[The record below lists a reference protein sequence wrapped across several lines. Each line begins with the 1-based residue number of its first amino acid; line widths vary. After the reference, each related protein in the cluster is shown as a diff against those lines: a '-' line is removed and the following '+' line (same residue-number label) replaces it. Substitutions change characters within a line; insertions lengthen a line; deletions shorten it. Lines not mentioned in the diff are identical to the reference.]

1 MEYNMV
7 VCTVCNKEMR
17 NNQWLIE
24 RHYERNHKDKLE
36 KGQKMTTMIPSAGTK
51 TLFTLWGAPKKDGK
65 NEKEKDLEENAE
77 EMEVEGANEGEE
89 NEEERLIRGGE
100 NSAELDID
108 FDLGEFENASVK
120 RILPDSENNENPVKK
135 SKGSV
140 VDMIFKKLESIDKKV
155 DDLQKEQKVQEI
167 VLGAGGERLDDV
179 DKMFRES
186 STVGELENILSRVN
200 FKKVQDVK
208 EGVDGFYCGLCF
220 DGSDPNWDSIPKNTA
235 GAFKYIKSE
244 EKSVQAANLKNL
256 KGGIKE
262 HLLRSK
268 VHRQKKEILE
278 TKEKMDEKR
287 DERKKTVG
295 MNVFRERY
303 TGIMQSKSR
312 LDFEEDMLRAKMN
325 GADVGDQNHSREFA
339 KKLDGAIYKEM
350 KEKMKESMNTKLV
363 ATEKKRPAGLMMDK
377 MTPLRRTGQM
387 HAVVIPV
394 PENPLSQ
401 VRFCKVAMQRNAMQC
416 NQCNDAC

>member
-1 MEYNMV
+1 MV
-7 VCTVCNKEMR
+7 VCTVCNQEMR
-17 NNQWLIE
+17 NNKWLID
-24 RHYERNHKDKLE
+24 RHYERKHKDKIE
-36 KGQKMTTMIPSAGTK
+36 KGHKKTTMLPSAGSK
-51 TLFTLWGAPKKDGK
+51 TLDSMWGAPKKDGK
-65 NEKEKDLEENAE
+65 NANEKDLGENAE
-77 EMEVEGANEGEE
+77 EMEVEAAEE
-89 NEEERLIRGGE
+89 VEEKEEKEEERSIRGEEE
-100 NSAELDID
+100 NAELD
-108 FDLGEFENASVK
+108 FDLGEFENVRVK
-120 RILPDSENNENPVKK
+120 RILSDRENNENPAKK
-135 SKGSV
+135 SKESV

-155 DDLQKEQKVQEI
+155 DDLQKEQKAEKI
-167 VLGAGGERLDDV
+167 VEDAGGERLDDV
-179 DKMFRES
+179 DKMLRES
-186 STVGELENILSRVN
+186 STVGELEKILCRVN

-208 EGVDGFYCGLCF
+208 EGVDGYYCELCF
-220 DGSDPNWDSIPKNTA
+220 DGSDPNWESIPKNTA

-244 EKSVQAANLKNL
+244 EKSVQAVNLKHL

-287 DERKKTVG
+287 HERTKTVG

-303 TGIMQSKSR
+303 SGIMQHKSR
-312 LDFEEDMLRAKMN
+312 LDFEEDMLRAKMS

-350 KEKMKESMNTKLV
+350 KVNMKESMNTKLA

-387 HAVVIPV
+387 HAVAIPV

-401 VRFCKVAMQRNAMQC
+401 VRYCKVPKCYVMLRTRYPKPQKL
-416 NQCNDAC
+416 